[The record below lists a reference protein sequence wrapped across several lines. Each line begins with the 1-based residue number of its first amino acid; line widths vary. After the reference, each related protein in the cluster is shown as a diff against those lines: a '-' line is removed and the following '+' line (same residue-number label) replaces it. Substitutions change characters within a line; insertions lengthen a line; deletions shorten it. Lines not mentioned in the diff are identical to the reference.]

1 MAAQNGLSWD
11 MGHDVSGVTQLHLSR
26 CGSIEV
32 ERRYLLTQVLT
43 RIQFMPQAQG
53 IRIGRV
59 LGIPIYIDLSWIII
73 FGLITYLISTQFAQL
88 NSQWSATQVWTLAA
102 ATSLLFFGSVLFH
115 ELSHSV
121 VAQHYKIRVLSITLF
136 LFGGLARIAK
146 EPSKAI
152 QEFNIAIAGPLSS
165 AFLGGMFYI
174 STLMFPSNQ
183 MIGAAGKYLCI
194 TNLLLALFNML
205 PGFPLDGGR
214 IFRAIV
220 WGATKDFVRAT
231 RVAGASGKLIA
242 YGMIALGLWRA
253 FGLHGDDRWGG
264 VWLAVIG
271 WFLLNA
277 AQASVAQV
285 TIRETLNGLRASDV
299 MSHEVPAIPANLSL
313 DEYSNEVLR
322 TGRRVHIVTMDQR
335 LVGMMNVAA
344 LNTVPREDWNM
355 NSVQAVMV
363 PRERILWAAPDEP
376 LPALLD
382 RLVAAD
388 VNQMPVVQHS
398 DDGMANIVGMV
409 TRDAI
414 LRVIQTRSELGTALS
429 GGDK

>member
-1 MAAQNGLSWD
+1 
-11 MGHDVSGVTQLHLSR
+11 
-26 CGSIEV
+26 
-32 ERRYLLTQVLT
+32 
-43 RIQFMPQAQG
+43 MPQAQG
-53 IRIGRV
+53 IRIGRI

-73 FGLITYLISTQFAQL
+73 FGLITYLISNQFAQL
-88 NSQWSATQVWTLAA
+88 NPQWTITQLGILGA

-121 VAQHYKIRVLSITLF
+121 VAQHYQIRVLSITLF
-136 LFGGLARIAK
+136 LFGGLARIGK

-152 QEFNIAIAGPLSS
+152 QEFNIAIAGPLAS
-165 AFLGGMFYI
+165 ALLAGVFFL
-174 STLMFPSNQ
+174 STLVFPDSK
-183 MIGAAGKYLCI
+183 IVAAVSTYLWQ
-194 TNLLLALFNML
+194 TNLALAVFNML

-220 WGATKDFVRAT
+220 WGTTKDFVRAT

-242 YGMIALGLWRA
+242 YGMIVLGLWLA
-253 FGLHGDDRWGG
+253 FGFRGSGRWEGI
-264 VWLAVIG
+264 WLAVIG

-299 MSHEVPAIPANLSL
+299 MSHEVPAIPANLNL

-376 LPALLD
+376 LPTLLD

-398 DDGMANIVGMV
+398 EDGMANIVGMV
-409 TRDAI
+409 TREAI

-429 GGDK
+429 GDK

>member
-1 MAAQNGLSWD
+1 
-11 MGHDVSGVTQLHLSR
+11 
-26 CGSIEV
+26 
-32 ERRYLLTQVLT
+32 
-43 RIQFMPQAQG
+43 MPQAQG

-88 NSQWSATQVWTLAA
+88 NPHWTMPQLWTLGAG
-102 ATSLLFFGSVLFH
+102 TSLLFFGSVLFH
-115 ELSHSV
+115 ELAHSV

-136 LFGGLARIAK
+136 LFGGLARIGK
-146 EPSKAI
+146 EPSKAM
-152 QEFNIAIAGPLSS
+152 QEFNIAIAGPLAS
-165 AFLGGMFYI
+165 AFLAGAFFA
-174 STLMFPSNQ
+174 STVIVPDSKVVE
-183 MIGAAGKYLCI
+183 AVSTYLWQ
-194 TNLLLALFNML
+194 TNLALALFNML

-220 WGATKDFVRAT
+220 WGTTKDFVRAT

-242 YGMIALGLWRA
+242 YGMIVLGLWLA
-253 FGLHGDDRWGG
+253 FGVTGSNRWEGI
-264 VWLAVIG
+264 WLAVIG

-285 TIRETLNGLRASDV
+285 TIREALNGLCAADV
-299 MSHEVPAIPANLSL
+299 MTHEVPAIPANLSL
-313 DEYSNEVLR
+313 DDYSNEVLR

-363 PRERILWAAPDEP
+363 PRERILWAAPNEP

-388 VNQMPVVQHS
+388 VNQMPVVNHTE
-398 DDGMANIVGMV
+398 DGLANIVGMI

-414 LRVIQTRSELGTALS
+414 LRVIQTRSELGTALT
-429 GGDK
+429 GR

>member
-1 MAAQNGLSWD
+1 
-11 MGHDVSGVTQLHLSR
+11 
-26 CGSIEV
+26 
-32 ERRYLLTQVLT
+32 
-43 RIQFMPQAQG
+43 MPQAQG
-53 IRIGRV
+53 IRIGRI

-73 FGLITYLISTQFAQL
+73 FGLITYLISNQFAQL
-88 NSQWSATQVWTLAA
+88 NPQWTITQLGILGA

-136 LFGGLARIAK
+136 LFGGLARIGK

-152 QEFNIAIAGPLSS
+152 QEFNIAIAGPLAS
-165 AFLGGMFYI
+165 AFLAGVFFL
-174 STLMFPSNQ
+174 STLVLPDSK
-183 MIGAAGKYLCI
+183 IVAAVSTYLWQ
-194 TNLLLALFNML
+194 TNLALAVFNML

-220 WGATKDFVRAT
+220 WGTTKDFVRAT

-242 YGMIALGLWRA
+242 YGMIVLGLWLA
-253 FGLHGDDRWGG
+253 FGFRGSERWEGI
-264 VWLAVIG
+264 WLAVIG

-299 MSHEVPAIPANLSL
+299 MSHEVPAIPANLNL

-322 TGRRVHIVTMDQR
+322 TGRRVHIVTMDHR

-376 LPALLD
+376 LPTLLD

-398 DDGMANIVGMV
+398 EDGMANIVGMV
-409 TRDAI
+409 TREAI

-429 GGDK
+429 GDK

>member
-1 MAAQNGLSWD
+1 
-11 MGHDVSGVTQLHLSR
+11 
-26 CGSIEV
+26 
-32 ERRYLLTQVLT
+32 
-43 RIQFMPQAQG
+43 MPQAQG
-53 IRIGRV
+53 IRIGRI

-73 FGLITYLISTQFAQL
+73 FGLITYLISTQFAQS
-88 NSQWSATQVWTLAA
+88 NPQWTMPQLWTLGA
-102 ATSLLFFGSVLFH
+102 ATSVLFFGSVLFH
-115 ELSHSV
+115 ELAHSA
-121 VAQHYKIRVLSITLF
+121 VAQRYKIRVLSITLF
-136 LFGGLARIAK
+136 LFGGLARIGR
-146 EPSKAI
+146 EPNKAI
-152 QEFNIAIAGPLSS
+152 QEFNIAIAGPLAS
-165 AFLGGMFYI
+165 AFLAGAFFL
-174 STLMFPSNQ
+174 STLLFPDSKI
-183 MIGAAGKYLCI
+183 IGAVSTYLWQ
-194 TNLLLALFNML
+194 TNLALAVFNML

-220 WGATKDFVRAT
+220 WGTTKDFVRAT

-242 YGMIALGLWRA
+242 YGMIALGLWLA
-253 FGLHGDDRWGG
+253 FGVSGSSRWEGI
-264 VWLAVIG
+264 WLAVIG

-285 TIRETLNGLRASDV
+285 TIRETLSGLCAADV

-363 PRERILWAAPDEP
+363 PREKILWAAPDEP
-376 LPALLD
+376 LPTLLD

-388 VNQMPVVQHS
+388 VNQMPVVSHTE
-398 DDGMANIVGMV
+398 DGMANIVGMV

-414 LRVIQTRSELGTALS
+414 LRVIQTRSELGTTLAS
-429 GGDK
+429 R

>member
-1 MAAQNGLSWD
+1 
-11 MGHDVSGVTQLHLSR
+11 
-26 CGSIEV
+26 
-32 ERRYLLTQVLT
+32 
-43 RIQFMPQAQG
+43 MPQAQG

-73 FGLITYLISTQFAQL
+73 FGLITYLISAQFAQL
-88 NSQWSATQVWTLAA
+88 NSQWTATQVWTLAA

-146 EPSKAI
+146 EPSEAI

-165 AFLGGMFYI
+165 AFLGGIFYI
-174 STLMFPSNQ
+174 STLIFPSNQ
-183 MIGAAGKYLCI
+183 MIGAAGKYLYI

-220 WGATKDFVRAT
+220 WGATKNFLRAT

-242 YGMIALGLWRA
+242 YGMIAIGLWRA
-253 FGLHGDDRWGG
+253 FGSHGDDRWGG
-264 VWLAVIG
+264 IWLAVIG

-299 MSHEVPAIPANLSL
+299 MSHEVPAIPANLNL

-398 DDGMANIVGMV
+398 EDGMANIVGMV

>member
-1 MAAQNGLSWD
+1 
-11 MGHDVSGVTQLHLSR
+11 
-26 CGSIEV
+26 
-32 ERRYLLTQVLT
+32 
-43 RIQFMPQAQG
+43 MPQAQG
-53 IRIGRV
+53 IRIGRI

-73 FGLITYLISTQFAQL
+73 FGLITYLISNQFAQL
-88 NSQWSATQVWTLAA
+88 NPQWTITQLGILGA

-115 ELSHSV
+115 ELAHSV

-136 LFGGLARIAK
+136 LFGGLARIGK

-152 QEFNIAIAGPLSS
+152 QEFNIAIAGPLAS
-165 AFLGGMFYI
+165 AFLAGVFFL
-174 STLMFPSNQ
+174 STLVFPDSK
-183 MIGAAGKYLCI
+183 IVAAVSTYLWQ
-194 TNLLLALFNML
+194 TNLALAVFNML

-220 WGATKDFVRAT
+220 WGTTKDFVRAT

-242 YGMIALGLWRA
+242 YGMIVLGLWLA
-253 FGLHGDDRWGG
+253 FGFRGSGRWEGI
-264 VWLAVIG
+264 WLAVIG

-299 MSHEVPAIPANLSL
+299 MSHEVPAIPANLNL

-376 LPALLD
+376 LPTLLD

-398 DDGMANIVGMV
+398 EDGMANIVGMV
-409 TRDAI
+409 TREAI

-429 GGDK
+429 GDK

>member
-1 MAAQNGLSWD
+1 
-11 MGHDVSGVTQLHLSR
+11 
-26 CGSIEV
+26 
-32 ERRYLLTQVLT
+32 
-43 RIQFMPQAQG
+43 MPQAQG
-53 IRIGRV
+53 IRIGRI

-73 FGLITYLISTQFAQL
+73 FGLITYLISNQFAQL
-88 NSQWSATQVWTLAA
+88 NPQWTITQLGILGA

-136 LFGGLARIAK
+136 LFGGLARIGK

-152 QEFNIAIAGPLSS
+152 QEFNIAIAGPLAS
-165 AFLGGMFYI
+165 AFLAGVFFL
-174 STLMFPSNQ
+174 STLVFPDSK
-183 MIGAAGKYLCI
+183 IVAAVSTYLWQ
-194 TNLLLALFNML
+194 TNLALAVFNML

-220 WGATKDFVRAT
+220 WGTTKDFVRAT

-242 YGMIALGLWRA
+242 YGMIVLGLWLA
-253 FGLHGDDRWGG
+253 FGFRGSGRWEGI
-264 VWLAVIG
+264 WLAVIG

-299 MSHEVPAIPANLSL
+299 MSHEVPAIPANLNL

-398 DDGMANIVGMV
+398 EDGMANIVGMV

-429 GGDK
+429 GDK